1 MIANKILHLFL
12 RKESF
17 FYVFLI
23 IFFVGISKLL
33 LREAAS
39 FGCFDDCFNYGAG
52 YFILKGKSLYSEI
65 FFNHQMLMAYIS
77 ALVQFIFSPRTIFEL
92 LLAHRYVLIFFGF
105 IMNVFLLWRFGKIA
119 LVFTIIYESTKYYFF
134 GDRFLA
140 EGFIVYPLVYMA
152 GAVFYKT
159 AGKKILFF
167 EPSLFAFFAWFVIF
181 MREPFTPLALV
192 LFFLFIFQKKMGS
205 RQVIPL
211 IILICLSAI
220 TVGLAPIKEYFFN
233 IFTANASTV
242 IAGEAREQGSM
253 LTWFFTIFLYPLYI
267 FISGEWNSIKLLLA
281 SLSAS
286 FIVVSAVFLYKKHYK
301 IIFIAIL
308 LLGLANIR
316 VVTPGTTFYAAFH
329 MLPWYG
335 MFIFLTLLLM
345 QWSTPFKLDTRVTKI
360 LFVIIF
366 LALFNIFTFK
376 SSYIDKRS
384 DRSVEFVTNYGSI
397 LSNGEVIKL
406 LANKNSTLFL
416 DGWDELLYFQTQ
428 LTSTYKYSWYTSIM
442 PRFNKY
448 QDARVAMFEKSPPDF
463 YYGGCGSGVGFYL
476 PDFLSKKYTQFY
488 FAGNPTC
495 LYIKNETLALIPA
508 EKLNKINQYEF
519 YILK

>member
-12 RKESF
+12 RKEGF
-17 FYVFLI
+17 LYVFLI

-77 ALVQFIFSPRTIFEL
+77 ALVQFVFSPRTIFEL
-92 LLAHRYVLIFFGF
+92 LLAHRYVLIIFGF
-105 IMNVFLLWRFGKIA
+105 IMSVFLLWRFGKIA
-119 LVFTIIYESTKYYFF
+119 LVFTVIFELTKYYFF

-152 GAVFYKT
+152 GATLHKIE
-159 AGKKILFF
+159 GKKIFFF
-167 EPSLFAFFAWFVIF
+167 EPTLFAFFTWFVIF
-181 MREPFTPLALV
+181 MREPFTPLALAL
-192 LFFLFIFQKKMGS
+192 LFFFIFQKKIGK
-205 RQVIPL
+205 RQVVPL
-211 IILICLSAI
+211 IVFICLSLI
-220 TVGLAPIKEYFFN
+220 TVGTVPLKDYVFN
-233 IFTANASTV
+233 IFTANTQTV
-242 IAGEAREQGSM
+242 IAGEAQEHGNI
-253 LTWFFTIFLYPLYI
+253 LTWLLKIFLYPLYI
-267 FISGEWNSIKLLLA
+267 FISGEWNSIRLLLA
-281 SLSAS
+281 SLGAS
-286 FIVVSAVFLYKKHYK
+286 FISISAVFLYKKHYK
-301 IIFIAIL
+301 IIFIAVL

-316 VVTPGTTFYAAFH
+316 VVTPGSTFYAAFH

-345 QWSTPFKLDTRVTKI
+345 EWSSSLKLDTRIPKI

-366 LALFNIFTFK
+366 IALLNIFTFK
-376 SSYIDKRS
+376 SSYLDKRS

-442 PRFNKY
+442 PRFNRY
-448 QDARVAMFEKSPPDF
+448 QDERVVMFEKSPPDF
-463 YYGGCGSGVGFYL
+463 YYGGCSSGVGFYL
-476 PDFLSKKYTQFY
+476 PEFLSKKYTQFY

-495 LYIKNETLALIPA
+495 LYIKNETLALIPT